1 MNPVFPVREI
11 PAAKIF
17 TSPANEMIV
26 DFGQI
31 LAGRARINISVP
43 KGQKVTFEYFEI
55 LDDNGNYL
63 NTMFA
68 PQKDTVISPG
78 NPVMHEALFTF
89 HGFRYIR
96 VTGMENA
103 KKEDFTAV
111 LLSSLKE
118 NAGFFPVQ
126 MKN

>member
-1 MNPVFPVREI
+1 
-11 PAAKIF
+11 
-17 TSPANEMIV
+17 
-26 DFGQI
+26 
-31 LAGRARINISVP
+31 
-43 KGQKVTFEYFEI
+43 
-55 LDDNGNYL
+55 
-63 NTMFA
+63 MFA

-89 HGFRYIR
+89 HGFRYNSCYR
-96 VTGMENA
+96 YGKCQ